1 MFIHVVGLKAP
12 LQILVHFVSGSL
24 FNEFAE
30 WVEWD
35 NNTAIYYETWTV
47 WEKPGMA

>member
-1 MFIHVVGLKAP
+1 M
-12 LQILVHFVSGSL
+12 QHFDFVPGSQ
-24 FNEFAE
+24 FNEFVK

-47 WEKPGMA
+47 WEKPGTRYKLHFSKT

>member
-1 MFIHVVGLKAP
+1 MFN
-12 LQILVHFVSGSL
+12 Q
-24 FNEFAE
+24 FAE

-47 WEKPGMA
+47 WDEPGGYLQFIC